1 MGIYLAIRV
10 YGSLKRVCD
19 PVQRD
24 EFHDS
29 LVRGSDVAPFVKF
42 LSDPGPSARTRV
54 RHGQKLKIVS
64 LTMP

>member
-54 RHGQKLKIVS
+54 
-64 LTMP
+64 